1 MMWKQQRY
9 GRLWGG
15 LFPHVRVQRR
25 NGEVASG
32 RAGSEAGSGGGV
44 DLQSDVEP
52 PSSPLSIPGPSSD
65 VGSVEMPSSP
75 VTVEQTLGGQESEG
89 GEQGGQDSG
98 GNDNEELPPAARRAL
113 HELADHNT
121 PVHDDDE
128 VRIGRTRART
138 RAANQQSVSIL
149 LATLG
154 PFAATEVVEA
164 LIAEQKASENEELPK
179 ELIQD
184 VEPEPASFQEASRSE
199 HASIWNKAMSA
210 EFEGLLGAGTFELA
224 AKTPTDCNVIDARW
238 VYKWKADE
246 TGI

>member
-1 MMWKQQRY
+1 
-9 GRLWGG
+9 
-15 LFPHVRVQRR
+15 
-25 NGEVASG
+25 
-32 RAGSEAGSGGGV
+32 
-44 DLQSDVEP
+44 
-52 PSSPLSIPGPSSD
+52 
-65 VGSVEMPSSP
+65 MPSSP

-128 VRIGRTRART
+128 VRIGRTRERT
-138 RAANQQSVSIL
+138 RAANQQSASIL

-164 LIAEQKASENEELPK
+164 LIGEQKASENEELPK

-224 AKTPTDCNVIDARW
+224 AKTPTDCNVIDTR
-238 VYKWKADE
+238 
-246 TGI
+246 